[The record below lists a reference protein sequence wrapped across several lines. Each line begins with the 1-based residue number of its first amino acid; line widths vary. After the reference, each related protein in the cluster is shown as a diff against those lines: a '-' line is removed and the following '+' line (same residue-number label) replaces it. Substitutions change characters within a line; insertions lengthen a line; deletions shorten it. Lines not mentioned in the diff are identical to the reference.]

1 MAPSRPAQAA
11 RAARAARAAK
21 RAARPAPATDPL
33 REQLLDAASRVF
45 AREGYEG
52 TKIMDIVR
60 EARLSTGAVYGRFR
74 SKNDLLRE
82 AIIRSTAALQHG
94 GEGAARVADVL
105 NRGTRIITGHLTDN
119 EAVRLEAYVTAR
131 REPEVAQALAEAHDR
146 WREAVLPLYEAA
158 LADGTLRPDA
168 DPEAVMFLFRT
179 LWLGVLLH
187 RGSGLPSPDPAA
199 WDALLQ
205 ILADSLAAP

>member
-82 AIIRSTAALQHG
+82 AIIRSTAAFHW
-94 GEGAARVADVL
+94 R
-105 NRGTRIITGHLTDN
+105 TG
-119 EAVRLEAYVTAR
+119 
-131 REPEVAQALAEAHDR
+131 
-146 WREAVLPLYEAA
+146 
-158 LADGTLRPDA
+158 
-168 DPEAVMFLFRT
+168 
-179 LWLGVLLH
+179 
-187 RGSGLPSPDPAA
+187 
-199 WDALLQ
+199 
-205 ILADSLAAP
+205 

>member
-1 MAPSRPAQAA
+1 MTPPRSAPPTDA
-11 RAARAARAAK
+11 R
-21 RAARPAPATDPL
+21 TDPL
-33 REQLLDAASRVF
+33 RAQLLDAATRVF

-94 GEGAARVADVL
+94 SEGAVRFAEIL
-105 NRGTRIITGHLTDN
+105 TRGTRVPKGPLTDS

-131 REPEVAQALAEAHDR
+131 REPEVAHALAEAHER
-146 WREAVLPLYEAA
+146 WRRAVLPLYEAA

-187 RGSGLPSPDPAA
+187 RGSGLPSPDPEA
-199 WDALLQ
+199 WEALLE
-205 ILADSLAAP
+205 LVAESLAAK